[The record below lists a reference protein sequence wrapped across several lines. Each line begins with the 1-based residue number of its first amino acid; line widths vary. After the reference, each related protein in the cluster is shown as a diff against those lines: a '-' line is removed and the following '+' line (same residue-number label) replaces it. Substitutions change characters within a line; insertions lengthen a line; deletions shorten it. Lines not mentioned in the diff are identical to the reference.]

1 MSAIKASEV
10 KSLREQT
17 GAGMMDCKKALVESG
32 GDMAAAIEYLQARA
46 AAKAVKRMDRDAS
59 EGRID
64 TYIHGQGRIA
74 VMLELNSETD
84 FVARNDAFGALVKE
98 LCLHV
103 AASAPLHV
111 SRESVGEEEIGKA
124 REVFRAQALEEGKPE
139 KIVDKIIEGRIDK
152 WLKES
157 CMLEQP
163 WFRDA
168 DMSVADVLQKAI
180 GTLGE
185 NIKVRRFVRWELGEG
200 V

>member
-1 MSAIKASEV
+1 
-10 KSLREQT
+10 
-17 GAGMMDCKKALVESG
+17 MMDCKKALVESS
-32 GDMAAAIEYLQARA
+32 GDMAAAIEYLQTRA

-84 FVARNDAFGALVKE
+84 FVARNDAFGTLVKE
-98 LCLHV
+98 LCLHI
-103 AASAPLHV
+103 AASGPIHV
-111 SRESVGEEEIGKA
+111 NRDSVGEEALGKA
-124 REVFRAQALEEGKPE
+124 RGLFRAQALEEGKPE
-139 KIVDKIIEGRIDK
+139 KIVDKIVVGRVDK

-157 CMLEQP
+157 CMMDQP

-168 DMSVADVLQKAI
+168 DMTVADVIQKAI